1 MMSEK
6 EKKDK
11 NKAKE
16 TIETI
21 ENVEIVD
28 TVVEN
33 IGKKTLS
40 HEEIEKNLKKLK
52 CERKL
57 AAKKKKKD
65 LINNVEL
72 AEIMCEEESIDVLNK
87 HNANFTFDH
96 FCGEVKTIFVKEDL
110 SCKKLTHNM
119 LISLK
124 ERIKLIEKR
133 WQVGILTSTR
143 RTFGSNGED
152 DDLDDDLTDIV

>member
-6 EKKDK
+6 EKKVK
-11 NKAKE
+11 NKTKETIE

-28 TVVEN
+28 TVIEN

-40 HEEIEKNLKKLK
+40 HEEIEKNIKKLK
-52 CERKL
+52 RERKL

-96 FCGEVKTIFVKEDL
+96 FCEVCCPK
-110 SCKKLTHNM
+110 
-119 LISLK
+119 
-124 ERIKLIEKR
+124 
-133 WQVGILTSTR
+133 Q
-143 RTFGSNGED
+143 
-152 DDLDDDLTDIV
+152 

>member
-6 EKKDK
+6 EKKAK
-11 NKAKE
+11 NKTKK
-16 TIETI
+16 TI
-21 ENVEIVD
+21 ENVETVD

-40 HEEIEKNLKKLK
+40 REEIEENLKKLK
-52 CERKL
+52 HERKQ

-65 LINNVEL
+65 LISNVEL
-72 AEIMCEEESIDVLNK
+72 AETMCEEESVDVLNK
-87 HNANFTFDH
+87 HDANFTFDH

-110 SCKKLTHNM
+110 SYKKLTHNM
-119 LISLK
+119 LSPLK

-133 WQVGILTSTR
+133 WQVGIITSTR
-143 RTFGSNGED
+143 RAFGSDYD
-152 DDLDDDLTDIV
+152 DDGLDDDLTDIV